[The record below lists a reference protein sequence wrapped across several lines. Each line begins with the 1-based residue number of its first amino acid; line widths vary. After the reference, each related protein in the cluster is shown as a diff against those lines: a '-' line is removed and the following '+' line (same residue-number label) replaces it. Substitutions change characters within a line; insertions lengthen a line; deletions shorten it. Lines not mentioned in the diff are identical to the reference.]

1 MDIFLSNQVL
11 IFLFSESI
19 LYLLSVIA
27 FLGAVQIL
35 KNWDFNATTTKQ
47 YQLEK
52 RAFLIVTII
61 LFTLTL
67 KILLLPYFAYTIDK
81 LSLLIPGAMC
91 GAGVISA
98 NSYGNPL
105 LFLKII
111 ILFFIGIWLIIN
123 QKDQQAIDYPY
134 FKIKFRFYLFIFFMM
149 TLEYLLD
156 IAYFSH
162 ISTSDVVQCCSAIF
176 GISGNNP
183 IPFNLTVPLLL
194 VIFYLLYILSIL
206 LSVQRNAL
214 LLFIVSLLFLYI
226 GYESVVHFFGTYVYQ
241 LPTHKCPFCMLQKEY
256 YYVGYIIWAT
266 LFLGVFFGIA
276 NAVLKLLIH
285 HEERKLYHMAILF
298 NTIFVILC
306 SSYVV
311 VYYIQNGVWL

>member
-1 MDIFLSNQVL
+1 VDIFLSNQVL

>member
-1 MDIFLSNQVL
+1 VDIFLSNQVL

-27 FLGAVQIL
+27 FLGAIQIL

-206 LSVQRNAL
+206 LSVQKNAL